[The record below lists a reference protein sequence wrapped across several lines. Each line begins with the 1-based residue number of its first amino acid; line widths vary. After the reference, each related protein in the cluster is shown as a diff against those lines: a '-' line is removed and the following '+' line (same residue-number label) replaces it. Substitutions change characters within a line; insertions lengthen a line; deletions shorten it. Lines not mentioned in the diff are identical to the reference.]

1 MARRRTSPA
10 EDLAT
15 ALALLPWWACL
26 TIGLIGF
33 ALLHAYAVTP
43 VSPVVPGTNG
53 LHGAVASSMAHGLAA
68 MGQYAIPILCLAAT
82 AMSFVGRRRRRE
94 LLLHVTEGG
103 SPAAAIDAMSWRDF
117 ELLIGEAFRLQGFA
131 VEEKG
136 GAGSDDG
143 VDLELTKDS
152 ERWLVQAK
160 HWRAKKVPVEVVRE
174 LAGVMPFRRAVGGY
188 VIASETFAQP
198 AEEFARGRGIK
209 LINGKWLKSMLTQ
222 ATASLDA
229 KRQGRT
235 GVTPIPPLA
244 VPKLAPL
251 CPSCSRGMVLRMA
264 KKGPNA
270 GSDFWGCS
278 RRTIRRVANYV
289 RQQVSSGSS
298 SDESMRR
305 TGRVSLSRQ
314 VSNKPKR

>member
-26 TIGLIGF
+26 AIGLIAY
-33 ALLHAYAVTP
+33 ALLHAHAVSPTPPITPGANGIHDAVT
-43 VSPVVPGTNG
+43 
-53 LHGAVASSMAHGLAA
+53 SSMSHGLAA
-68 MGQYAIPILCLAAT
+68 VGQYAIPIICLAAA
-82 AMSFVGRRRRRE
+82 AMSFIGRRKRRE
-94 LLLHVTEGG
+94 LLLHATEGG
-103 SPAAAIDAMSWRDF
+103 SSAAAIDAMSWRDF

-131 VEEKG
+131 VVEKG
-136 GAGSDDG
+136 GAGPDDG
-143 VDLELTKDS
+143 VDLELTKES

-160 HWRAKKVPVEVVRE
+160 HWRAKQVPVEVVRE

-188 VIASETFAQP
+188 VITSGTFTQP

-209 LINGKWLKSMLTQ
+209 LINGKWLESMLTQ
-222 ATASLDA
+222 ARASLGA
-229 KRQGRT
+229 KRHGRP

-251 CPSCSRGMVLRMA
+251 CPSCSRGMVLRTA

-278 RRTIRRVANYV
+278 AY
-289 RQQVSSGSS
+289 
-298 SDESMRR
+298 
-305 TGRVSLSRQ
+305 
-314 VSNKPKR
+314 PKCRGTRDV